1 MKKLIT
7 SIGFLGAIAL
17 FIGSIFKFLHYPGAG
32 ILITIGGVTIGVF
45 FSIIYFIN
53 RIKEGKSVLLHFLI
67 MLFISCISFA
77 FVHKIQHWPGA
88 SCLIY
93 SSIFIS
99 WLTVIYLIILGKKEK
114 DEDKKFG
121 NYIFAILLLAGFTIA
136 IFPTLMGSNQGLIN
150 YFTRTADQINIK
162 ADSLQANLSDI
173 NKAIETKKNFYPELV
188 KPYSEK
194 MKEVQ
199 SASDSLISYIK
210 VLRSNLISKTEE
222 IDMKCADTIHVHYII
237 KKDNYLATEKI
248 LLGPGIDGKSG
259 FATELKS
266 KLKNYKELIEKSSDK
281 IHFRFPNSLLT
292 PDSKDNGETINWEMF
307 TFYHKFLVQNITTLN
322 QLVADIIQVEYD
334 FASLQYNEANDR
346 INSYLYEKL
355 KKANIKLED
364 KNPPLQEEKTK

>member
-93 SSIFIS
+93 TSIFIS

-136 IFPTLMGSNQGLIN
+136 IFPALMGSNQGFIN
-150 YFTRTADQINIK
+150 YFVRTADQTNIQ
-162 ADSLQANLSDI
+162 ADTLQANLSDI

-194 MKEVQ
+194 VKELE
-199 SASDSLISYIK
+199 SASDSLINFIK
-210 VLRSNLISKTEE
+210 DLRSTLISE
-222 IDMKCADTIHVHYII
+222 
-237 KKDNYLATEKI
+237 TEKI
-248 LLGPGIDGKSG
+248 EKKSADTVHLQNIIRKDSYTESEKALLGPEIDGKSG
-259 FATELKS
+259 FAAQLKS
-266 KLKNYKELIEKSSDK
+266 KLKNYKEFVVKSSDK
-281 IHFRFPNSLLT
+281 IHFRFPNGLLT
-292 PDSKDNGETINWEMF
+292 ADNKEDDKTISWEMY
-307 TFYHKFLVQNITTLN
+307 TFYHKFLIQNIATLN
-322 QLVADIIQVEYD
+322 QLIAEIIQVECT
-334 FASLQYNEANDR
+334 FANLQYTEANER
-346 INSYLYEKL
+346 INGYLYEKL

-364 KNPPLQEEKTK
+364 KNPPLQEEKK